1 MHCVPSPAA
10 PPDLHIPGPPGG
22 ALRYDRPV
30 ARESVH
36 KSASTE
42 VLLTDARH
50 LGEDRFAVAARL
62 PRGQFITADRP
73 DEGTLDPVLLA
84 ETARQ
89 AAIHLSH
96 RFHDIPLGHPFV
108 LGEVAVELD
117 EPLPP
122 SSDATLLARCRR
134 TTGNPRRACLE
145 LDATVWAA
153 GRAAGRAR
161 VLWEAM
167 EPRRYAVL
175 RKRGA
180 AQPPVVSGPAH
191 AAAAGAASLPP
202 ARVGL
207 WRDRDVLLASDV
219 ERSGRWWLRLDPG
232 HPVLFDHPSDH
243 IPGMALVE
251 AFRQAAGVAATQGAT
266 GPARVRD
273 IGELAVAYDSFGE
286 PDLPVAI
293 SLEPRGAEAGEP
305 HDEHAGLLRLTAT
318 QGDRTLARA
327 RIRCGTPG
335 RAHRR
340 TGAAC

>member
-10 PPDLHIPGPPGG
+10 PPDLHTPGPPGV

-62 PRGQFITADRP
+62 PREQFITADHP
-73 DEGTLDPVLLA
+73 GEGALDPVLLA
-84 ETARQ
+84 EAARQ

-122 SSDATLLARCRR
+122 SADATLQARCRR
-134 TTGNPRRACLE
+134 TAGNPRRVCLG

-191 AAAAGAASLPP
+191 AAAAGAAPLPP

-207 WRDRDVLLASDV
+207 WRDRDVLLASDT
-219 ERSGRWWLRLDPG
+219 ERSGRWWLKLDPG

-251 AFRQAAGVAATQGAT
+251 AFRQAAGVAATQGAV

-273 IGELAVAYDSFGE
+273 IGELTVAYDSFGE

-293 SLEPRGAEAGEP
+293 TLEPRGAGALEP
-305 HDEHAGLLRLTAT
+305 HDEHARLVHLTAT

-327 RIRCGTPG
+327 RVRCGTPG